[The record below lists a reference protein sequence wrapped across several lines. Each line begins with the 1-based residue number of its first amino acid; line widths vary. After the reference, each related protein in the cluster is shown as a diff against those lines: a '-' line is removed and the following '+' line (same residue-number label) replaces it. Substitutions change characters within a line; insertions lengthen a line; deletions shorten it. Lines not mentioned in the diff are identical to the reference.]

1 MALWHGHGQPI
12 TGAGIEEQ
20 KQGDGTARD
29 DDAEGGNFGLFRSL
43 QRFLELGEQLA
54 DA

>member
-1 MALWHGHGQPI
+1 M
-12 TGAGIEEQ
+12 GAGVEEE

-29 DDAEGGNFGLFRSL
+29 DDAEGSLRSLRCL